1 MADGPVDAVVVGSG
15 PNGLAAAI
23 TLARAGK
30 SVRVVEGQRSLGGG
44 TRTEELTLPGF
55 LHDVCSAIHPLAA
68 GSPFFR
74 SMALDRLGLDLIQP
88 DAPLAHPLD
97 GGRAILIERSI
108 EATAAGLGPDGE
120 AYAQLMSPLV
130 RQHEILTRA
139 FVGPLRPSRHLVI
152 LARFGISAIRSATSL
167 AQARFKEDGT
177 RAAFAGM
184 AAHSMLPPNH
194 AGTGAFALMLAM
206 MAHAYGW
213 PLARGGSRRITE
225 VLAAQLRALGG
236 QVETGTWVET
246 IDSLASAR
254 TALFDVAPR
263 SLVTIAG
270 SRFPAGFQKSLERYR
285 YGPGVFKVDWALDG
299 PIPWRAPACARAGTV
314 HLAGASGELAAAET
328 AVARGEVATQPF
340 VILAQQSLFDPTRS
354 PAGKHTGW
362 AYCHVPNGS
371 AVDMTEPIE
380 AQVER
385 FAPGFRKRILARH
398 VMFPTDV
405 ERYNPNYVGGDINCG
420 LADLRQLF
428 LRPTPRL
435 YATPDRQ
442 IYLCSAATPPGG
454 GVHGMCGVF
463 AARRALRRAHWS

>member
-1 MADGPVDAVVVGSG
+1 LADRPVDAVVIGSG

-30 SVRVVEGQRSLGGG
+30 SVRVVEGQPSIGGG
-44 TRTEELTLPGF
+44 TRTEALTLPDF

-68 GSPFFR
+68 GSPFFK

-108 EATAAGLGPDGE
+108 EATAAGLGPDGA

-130 RQHEILTRA
+130 KQHEILTRA
-139 FVGPLRPSRHLVI
+139 FVGPLRPSRHLLV
-152 LARFGISAIRSATSL
+152 LARFGINGIRSATSL
-167 AQARFKEDGT
+167 AQARFKDDGT

-184 AAHSMLPPNH
+184 AAHSMLPPNQ
-194 AGTGAFALMLAM
+194 AGTGAFALMLAL

-213 PLARGGSRRITE
+213 PLARGGSKRITE
-225 VLAAQLRALGG
+225 ALAAQLRSLGG
-236 QVETGTWVET
+236 EVETGTWVET
-246 IDSLASAR
+246 IDSLATAR
-254 TALFDVAPR
+254 TTLFDVAPR

-270 SRFPAGFQKSLERYR
+270 SRFPAGFRRALERYR
-285 YGPGVFKVDWALDG
+285 YGPGVFKLDWALDG
-299 PIPWRAPACARAGTV
+299 PIPWRAPACGRAGTV
-314 HLAGASGELAAAET
+314 HLAGSSSELAAAEA
-328 AVARGEVATQPF
+328 AVARGEVAKQPF

-362 AYCHVPNGS
+362 AYCHVPNRS
-371 AVDMTEPIE
+371 DVDMTEPIE

-385 FAPGFRKRILARH
+385 FAPGFKSRILARH
-398 VMFPTDV
+398 VMSPTDV

-420 LADLRQLF
+420 MADLRQLF

-435 YATPDRQ
+435 YGTPDRQ

-463 AARRALRRAHWS
+463 AARSALRRARWS

>member
-1 MADGPVDAVVVGSG
+1 LADDPVDAVVVGSG

-30 SVRVVEGQRSLGGG
+30 SVRVVEGQPTAGGG
-44 TRTEELTLPGF
+44 TRTEALTLPDF

-68 GSPFFR
+68 GSPFFQT
-74 SMALDRLGLDLIQP
+74 LPLERLGLDLIHP

-97 GGRAILIERSI
+97 GGRAVLVERSI
-108 EATAAGLGPDGE
+108 EATAAGLGRDGP
-120 AYAQLMSPLV
+120 AYARLMSPLV
-130 RQHEILTRA
+130 RHHAILTRT
-139 FVGPLRPSRHLVI
+139 FVGPLRPSRHALVM
-152 LARFGISAIRSATSL
+152 ARFGLHAIRSAVTL
-167 AQARFKEDGT
+167 AKGRFKDDGT
-177 RAAFAGM
+177 RAAFTGM
-184 AAHSMLPPNH
+184 AAHSMLPPTS
-194 AGTGAFALMLAM
+194 AGTGAFALMLAL

-213 PLARGGSRRITE
+213 PLARGGSKNIT
-225 VLAAQLRALGG
+225 AALVAHLRSLGG
-236 QVETGTWVET
+236 QVETDTWVET
-246 IDSLASAR
+246 VDSLAGAR
-254 TALFDVAPR
+254 VALFDVAPK

-270 SRFPAGFQKSLERYR
+270 DRFSAGFRSALGRYR

-299 PIPWRAPACARAGTV
+299 PIPWQAAACLRAGTV
-314 HLAGASGELAAAET
+314 HLSGSFAELVAAET
-328 AVARGEVATQPF
+328 AVGHGQVAQQPF

-371 AVDMTEPIE
+371 TVDMTDRIE

-385 FAPGFRKRILARH
+385 FAPGFRNRILARH
-398 VMFPTDV
+398 VMSPADV
-405 ERYNPNYVGGDINCG
+405 ERHNPNYVGGDINCG

-428 LRPTPRL
+428 IRPTPRL

-442 IYLCSAATPPGG
+442 VYLCSAATPPGG

-463 AARRALRRAHWS
+463 AARTALRRARWS